1 MNYPELYQYAKA
13 AIADAGDTV
22 FVSKYAEN
30 APLLGAFVIAKTV
43 QTFGVFVDTGAGL
56 GSIINR
62 PDDFFKDVTRA
73 ILIAPDL
80 VESLELF
87 DILIYSGK
95 QYSITKAQL
104 LQPTNVPLII
114 ALGLVE

>member
-1 MNYPELYQYAKA
+1 MNYLEIYASAKA
-13 AIADAGDTV
+13 AIADAGDVV
-22 FVSKYAEN
+22 FISKYAEN
-30 APLLGAFVIAKTV
+30 APLLGAFVIQKTV
-43 QTFGVFVDTGAGL
+43 QTVGVFVDTGAGL

-62 PDDFFKDVTRA
+62 PDDFFKDITRA
-73 ILIAPDL
+73 VLIAPDL

-95 QYSITKAQL
+95 QYSITKVQL
-104 LQPTNVPLII
+104 LQPTNVPLLI

>member
-1 MNYPELYQYAKA
+1 MNYLEIYATVKA

-22 FVSKYAEN
+22 FLSKYDTT
-30 APLLGAFVIAKTV
+30 APLLGGFTIKNTV
-43 QTFGVFVDTGAGL
+43 QTVGVFVDTGAGL
-56 GSIINR
+56 GSIVNR
-62 PDDFFKDVTRA
+62 PDDFFKDITRA
-73 ILIAPDL
+73 VLIAPDL
-80 VESLELF
+80 VDSFELF

-104 LQPTNVPLII
+104 LQPTNVPLLI